1 MPRDGAI
8 IFADLIGTPVYA
20 EYNMGHYARSRL
32 SSKIDQSK
40 ISAEIKDG
48 VVSLILPKIKEA
60 KSRSSS
66 EVD

>member
-20 EYNMGHYARSRL
+20 EYNIGHYARSFRL

-40 ISAEIKDG
+40 ISAEMKDD
-48 VVSLILPKIKEA
+48 VLSLVLPKIEEA
-60 KSRSSS
+60 KPRT
-66 EVD
+66 VQVK